1 MAVKKMKMNW
11 QLLFNVV
18 SIIFI
23 IGCILY
29 FGGRLT
35 YYYLDSKKVIK
46 QESNL
51 IFTIL
56 KNNNPIVT
64 EADGLYKIKNE
75 LVFKGK
81 EVKNYV
87 EYSGYIWRVIKINEN
102 KSVKLIMDKP
112 ITSLIY
118 GDDTNY
124 NQSNISNWLNEVEG
138 IGGSGLFFSTLNNP
152 YKYLSSTEYCLDILD
167 EDINNKCKNEVKD
180 QLVTILNIDDYKT
193 MNLDKS
199 FVNNEKVSWLL
210 EKDKEDN
217 LLYINE
223 KGNILKT
230 NNYESLGVKP
240 VITINQRINVK
251 SGNGSKELPIKFEDE
266 KVYVNRVVKID
277 NDIWNIIEDKDNILK
292 LSLAKINNT
301 LAYSNKTSKFDIN
314 NYKNIAY
321 YLNNTFLNS
330 LTYKDKLLEGTFYNS
345 ELSDEEG
352 YKYINF
358 FNNKIKAKVGLLN
371 MIDIKNNDLTDY
383 YLMNLTS
390 KLGEVA
396 FVYNRSGKNNESLVN
411 VKKGIVPVIFI
422 NKDNIK
428 EGSGELNNPY
438 VVK

>member
-1 MAVKKMKMNW
+1 
-11 QLLFNVV
+11 
-18 SIIFI
+18 
-23 IGCILY
+23 
-29 FGGRLT
+29 
-35 YYYLDSKKVIK
+35 
-46 QESNL
+46 
-51 IFTIL
+51 
-56 KNNNPIVT
+56 
-64 EADGLYKIKNE
+64 
-75 LVFKGK
+75 
-81 EVKNYV
+81 
-87 EYSGYIWRVIKINEN
+87 
-102 KSVKLIMDKP
+102 
-112 ITSLIY
+112 
-118 GDDTNY
+118 
-124 NQSNISNWLNEVEG
+124 
-138 IGGSGLFFSTLNNP
+138 
-152 YKYLSSTEYCLDILD
+152 
-167 EDINNKCKNEVKD
+167 
-180 QLVTILNIDDYKT
+180 
-193 MNLDKS
+193 
-199 FVNNEKVSWLL
+199 
-210 EKDKEDN
+210 
-217 LLYINE
+217 
-223 KGNILKT
+223 
-230 NNYESLGVKP
+230 
-240 VITINQRINVK
+240 
-251 SGNGSKELPIKFEDE
+251 
-266 KVYVNRVVKID
+266 VKID